1 MHISTFWDWQPANV
15 ALVSV
20 HQRGMYLVSDS
31 FVWQLWSG
39 EMCNG
44 AEWLRPICVRT
55 IPCLLSP
62 VGMLCVCNDNIIRF
76 PSRVLKVV
84 YLQWLVSA
92 LSGLSLLSTRQKHGG
107 GSSSSHFVVGFF
119 VEWVPLFNKSLF
131 WPWNED
137 HVTIGLKQFT
147 NLVISKEFYTLF
159 NVSLSSI
166 TARGSS
172 FEDSFSSLDDANRRT
187 HPHHLASAVMN
198 KAFIHME

>member
-1 MHISTFWDWQPANV
+1 
-15 ALVSV
+15 
-20 HQRGMYLVSDS
+20 MYLVSDS